1 MLQSGVIRLG
11 ALGWSN
17 PAWQAAFYPT
27 DMPVEWQLTYFNTQF
42 GCVFLEQ
49 SVWLHATPEQRLQW
63 HADTHEQFVFLLET
77 DGLQPQPV
85 ELAGKARLL
94 KRDDAQIL
102 WFTRD
107 SSLKALAAALSSNA
121 NNANQ
126 AEEVQ
131 PRFLVSLDGD
141 LAQMERVA
149 TLLEVMGL

>member
-1 MLQSGVIRLG
+1 
-11 ALGWSN
+11 
-17 PAWQAAFYPT
+17 
-27 DMPVEWQLTYFNTQF
+27 
-42 GCVFLEQ
+42 
-49 SVWLHATPEQRLQW
+49 
-63 HADTHEQFVFLLET
+63 
-77 DGLQPQPV
+77 LQPQPV